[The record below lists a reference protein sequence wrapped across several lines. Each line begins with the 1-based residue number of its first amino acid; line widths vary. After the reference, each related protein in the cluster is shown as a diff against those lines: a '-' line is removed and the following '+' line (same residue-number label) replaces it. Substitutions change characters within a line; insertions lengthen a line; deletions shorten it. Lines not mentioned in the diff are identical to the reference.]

1 MIRFQYKIDLKR
13 MIELVS
19 CDQDKESPCEINS
32 NEGAK
37 KPLLRNCVVYLGNTP
52 YPLQNV

>member
-19 CDQDKESPCEINS
+19 CDQDKEGPCEINS
-32 NEGAK
+32 HNIYINSNEGEK
-37 KPLLRNCVVYLGNTP
+37 KHYEETI
-52 YPLQNV
+52 